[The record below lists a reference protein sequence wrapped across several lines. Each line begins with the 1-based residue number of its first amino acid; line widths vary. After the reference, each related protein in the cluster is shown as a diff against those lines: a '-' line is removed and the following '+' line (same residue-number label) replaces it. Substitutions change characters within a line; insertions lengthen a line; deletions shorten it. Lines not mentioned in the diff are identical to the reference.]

1 MIVARPQD
9 IVITPMGARFM
20 GRMIPCTVGRGGVVD
35 AALKREGDGGTPTGV
50 HAIGPVLYRPDR
62 IPCPVPGAMPIGPGD
77 LWSDDAGDAAYNQ
90 HVRAPYAPSHEKLRR
105 ADPMYD
111 LVVVTGWN
119 WPVATAGR
127 GSAIFIH
134 QWRRPGAPTAGCIG
148 FSRRDLRWIVANLAE
163 DSRLIVLPRQPRQ
176 FFG

>member
-1 MIVARPQD
+1 MIARPQD
-9 IVITPMGARFM
+9 IVITRTGARFL

-35 AALKREGDGGTPTGV
+35 AAVKREGDGGTPTGS

-62 IPCPVPGAMPIGPGD
+62 IACPVPGAYPIGPGD
-77 LWSDDAGDAAYNQ
+77 LWSDAAQDPAYNQ
-90 HVRAPYAPSHEKLRR
+90 LVRAPYAPSHEKLRR

-119 WPVATAGR
+119 WPEAQAGR

-148 FSRRDLRWIVANLAE
+148 FSRRNLAWIVARLAP
-163 DSRLIVLPRQPRQ
+163 DSRLIVLPR
-176 FFG
+176 